1 MTLAL
6 YVIVKLILRIT
17 IAKFD
22 NNWMFLYVADV
33 EADPV
38 GRRLDKLIRKGN
50 ISEDQIFYKYMDNM
64 TQIYYDSKH
73 LYDKDLIEF
82 FASIVHHGGESTYDI
97 VRWPMGF
104 GNRQNSSNE
113 IRINRGGP
121 GIETLR

>member
-1 MTLAL
+1 
-6 YVIVKLILRIT
+6 
-17 IAKFD
+17 
-22 NNWMFLYVADV
+22 MFLYVADV

-38 GRRLDKLIRKGN
+38 GRWLDKLIRKGN

-113 IRINRGGP
+113 IRMNRGGP

>member
-104 GNRQNSSNE
+104 GNGQNSSNE
-113 IRINRGGP
+113 IRMNRGGP

>member
-113 IRINRGGP
+113 IRMNRGGP

>member
-1 MTLAL
+1 
-6 YVIVKLILRIT
+6 
-17 IAKFD
+17 
-22 NNWMFLYVADV
+22 MFLYVADV

-82 FASIVHHGGESTYDI
+82 FASIVHHGGESTYAD
-97 VRWPMGF
+97 GF
-104 GNRQNSSNE
+104 W
-113 IRINRGGP
+113 
-121 GIETLR
+121 

>member
-1 MTLAL
+1 M
-6 YVIVKLILRIT
+6 IVKLILRIT

-82 FASIVHHGGESTYDI
+82 FASIVHHSGESTYAD
-97 VRWPMGF
+97 GF
-104 GNRQNSSNE
+104 W
-113 IRINRGGP
+113 
-121 GIETLR
+121 

>member
-113 IRINRGGP
+113 IRMNRGGP
-121 GIETLR
+121 GIEALR

>member
-1 MTLAL
+1 MTLTL

-22 NNWMFLYVADV
+22 NNWMFLCVVDV

-38 GRRLDKLIRKGN
+38 DRRLDKLIRNGN
-50 ISEDQIFYKYMDNM
+50 ISEDQIFYKYLDNM
-64 TQIYYDSKH
+64 TQIYCDSKH
-73 LYDKDLIEF
+73 RYDKDLIEF
-82 FASIVHHGGESTYDI
+82 FASIVHHGGESMYGI

-104 GNRQNSSNE
+104 GNRQSPSNE
-113 IRINRGGP
+113 IRMNLGGP